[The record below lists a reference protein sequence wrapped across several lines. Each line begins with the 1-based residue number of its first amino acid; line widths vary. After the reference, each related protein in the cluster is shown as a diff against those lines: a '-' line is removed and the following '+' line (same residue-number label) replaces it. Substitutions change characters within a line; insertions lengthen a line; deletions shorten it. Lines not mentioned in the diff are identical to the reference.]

1 MNHLRWVSVTLVKD
15 TSGFSYTVNA
25 MKNVF
30 FFSGPLNSVI
40 LSVYK
45 CPSLFSCIV
54 SCFKRWIAAVHVFKW
69 AKWELWKQFHR
80 RLSTLLGGNKQEAR
94 SLLYIMPVVAE
105 VKSIVRMKELSKYF
119 LACKIVLDQTGTVW
133 VQPLKVSSWLFISR
147 QTINALDHLCI
158 PCFPTL
164 FCWALSLRSC
174 WLGNR
179 TGDRRGRNSVHS
191 YTSADH
197 PRESFRRRSD
207 GWICSLLG
215 KHKVKAQQKYCLMF
229 S

>member
-1 MNHLRWVSVTLVKD
+1 
-15 TSGFSYTVNA
+15 
-25 MKNVF
+25 
-30 FFSGPLNSVI
+30 
-40 LSVYK
+40 
-45 CPSLFSCIV
+45 
-54 SCFKRWIAAVHVFKW
+54 
-69 AKWELWKQFHR
+69 
-80 RLSTLLGGNKQEAR
+80 
-94 SLLYIMPVVAE
+94 
-105 VKSIVRMKELSKYF
+105 MKELSKYF

-164 FCWALSLRSC
+164 FCWALSLLSL

-179 TGDRRGRNSVHS
+179 TGERRAVNSVHS

-197 PRESFRRRSD
+197 PRESFRKRSD

-215 KHKVKAQQKYCLMF
+215 KHKVKAQRKYCLMF
-229 S
+229 SKTATKNNTCWLQAAASIDKVWNSRQLSRLVLGVYVGRDILDEVSSL